1 MPNTREDLIQ
11 TLVSRKLYPKKKLN
25 TTPLKEVKLNPN
37 YEMGPLQTKELA
49 KGQIG
54 LTLQQPVQPLPVQPP
69 ITQMKLPTI
78 PLQKILFLKRT
89 IGI

>member
-1 MPNTREDLIQ
+1 MPNTRQDLISS
-11 TLVSRKLYPKKKLN
+11 LVERKLYPKKKKTIGSILPDGSAIMKA
-25 TTPLKEVKLNPN
+25 TIPLVNPN
-37 YEMGPLQTKELA
+37 VQPAQKQLPVK
-49 KGQIG
+49 
-54 LTLQQPVQPLPVQPP
+54 QPVQPLPVQPP